1 MLSVAIFLENIR
13 KYFCFY
19 FYLSSFFINLLLLFT
34 QVFCFTKYFYFYSS
48 SFESNYFYS
57 STKKS
62 YSSQHGCLSPNIKE
76 ALFRYLTLLIMT
88 PITPIVVPS
97 VATIPYR
104 ADTFILYCYCKVL
117 PCDNFT

>member
-1 MLSVAIFLENIR
+1 MSSVAIFCEKIR

-19 FYLSSFFINLLLLFT
+19 FYLSSFLESYFLLFT

-62 YSSQHGCLSPNIKE
+62 YSSQHCRHHGP
-76 ALFRYLTLLIMT
+76 
-88 PITPIVVPS
+88 VVWWPVVRAS
-97 VATIPYR
+97 V
-104 ADTFILYCYCKVL
+104 
-117 PCDNFT
+117 PCEKQWFKFVFG